1 MVGIGT
7 MLVDSV
13 ALQAPLDEA
22 VALVIAEDKIV
33 LKLSVVEDWLTA
45 LLLIEEG
52 IVSVVLGVLLLML
65 EDEMAVEP
73 IAVDSGEMVAPNPA
87 VDELGWFTLIGVD
100 SEMLVASKEGEASA
114 TEDDAAVVN
123 DVTNSASV
131 TDG

>member
-1 MVGIGT
+1 

-22 VALVIAEDKIV
+22 IALVIAEDKIE

-52 IVSVVLGVLLLML
+52 IVSVVLGMLLLML
-65 EDEMAVEP
+65 EDEMAVEL

-87 VDELGWFTLIGVD
+87 VDELGWFALIGVD
-100 SEMLVASKEGEASA
+100 SEMLVASKEDEASA
-114 TEDDAAVVN
+114 TEGDATVVDDAA
-123 DVTNSASV
+123 NSASV
-131 TDG
+131 ADG